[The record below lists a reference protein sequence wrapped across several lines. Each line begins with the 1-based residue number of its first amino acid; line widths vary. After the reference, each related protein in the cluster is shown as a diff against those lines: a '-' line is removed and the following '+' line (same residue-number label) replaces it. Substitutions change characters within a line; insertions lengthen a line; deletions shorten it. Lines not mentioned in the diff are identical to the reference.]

1 MKKWLLDK
9 VKKNGA
15 HSNHSK
21 GRSRSSL
28 SFENATARHAG
39 ARDQTTTSPKDET
52 SRP

>member
-1 MKKWLLDK
+1 MKKWLLDE

-28 SFENATARHAG
+28 SFENAIARHAG
-39 ARDQTTTSPKDET
+39 DQTTTSLIKDET
-52 SRP
+52 SGP